1 MNGNEGRND
10 WMRMGEMGYKWNRK
24 EGELNERGEK
34 RLEQNGGESLE

>member
-10 WMRMGEMGYKWNRK
+10 WMRMGEMGYEWNRK

-34 RLEQNGGESLE
+34 RLEQNGRESLE